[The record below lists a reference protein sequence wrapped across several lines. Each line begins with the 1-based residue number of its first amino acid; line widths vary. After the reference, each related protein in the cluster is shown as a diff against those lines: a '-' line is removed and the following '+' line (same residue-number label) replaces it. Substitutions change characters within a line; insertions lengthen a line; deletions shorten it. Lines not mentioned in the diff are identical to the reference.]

1 MKTYLIICDGQ
12 AVADKVNEYITVSS
26 LFTAGETI
34 TAPAVEWGYTY
45 TDDERIYNAVC
56 AYIQEGGTGAT
67 ACNLRKFK
75 YEKENFELY
84 KDEGGR
90 TQIRRFPPTI
100 YSIEIT
106 DESITVN
113 GSRMKIKKEYDYTYK
128 LRKTFVGTS
137 DAQALAYFIQNV
149 CWCHSGRPEQIC
161 EHVIAYGKKCA

>member
-12 AVADKVNEYITVSS
+12 AVADKVNEYITVNS

-45 TDDERIYNAVC
+45 TDDERIYNAVR

-84 KDEGGR
+84 QDEGGR

-106 DESITVN
+106 DERFPHEDQKGI
-113 GSRMKIKKEYDYTYK
+113 RLHI
-128 LRKTFVGTS
+128 
-137 DAQALAYFIQNV
+137 QAAQNV
-149 CWCHSGRPEQIC
+149 RWHLRRAGPCLLYPERLLAPFQP
-161 EHVIAYGKKCA
+161 A

>member
-1 MKTYLIICDGQ
+1 MKTYLIICDSQ
-12 AVADKVNEYITVSS
+12 AVADKVNDYITVSS
-26 LFTAGETI
+26 LFTEGETI
-34 TAPAVEWGYTY
+34 TEPAVEWGYTY
-45 TDDERIYNAVC
+45 TDDERIYNAVR

-67 ACNLRKFK
+67 ACNLRKFQ

-100 YSIEIT
+100 YNIEIS
-106 DESITVN
+106 DECITVN
-113 GSRMKIKKEYDYTYK
+113 GYSLKIKKQYDYTYQ

-137 DAQALAYFIQNV
+137 DAHALAYFIQNV

-161 EHVIAYGKKCA
+161 EHVIAHGKKCA